1 MCKLPYQPLT
11 VLVRAEPSDSPWVST
26 SARVLGAAAI
36 LAAIIALS
44 GAVAICSNGFRAFP
58 PGTFGSKGSAG
69 VPVFPTTKVSPVA
82 LADQD
87 NGISILPRNTNQA
100 PHGAITS
107 ERSTF
112 DQTPSVALAATPPP
126 ALVAQPESTASVS
139 NSALFD
145 REHPEAV
152 RRILE
157 KPLSKAV
164 RKSLENE
171 RHQAARA
178 LRGRA
183 VRDRSYS
190 RHRT

>member
-26 SARVLGAAAI
+26 SARVLGAAATF
-36 LAAIIALS
+36 AAIIALS
-44 GAVAICSNGFRAFP
+44 GAVAICSNGFRAFL
-58 PGTFGSKGSAG
+58 PGTFGPKGSTG
-69 VPVFPTTKVSPVA
+69 LPVFPATKVSPIA

-87 NGISILPRNTNQA
+87 DGISILPLNTNQGR
-100 PHGAITS
+100 HGAITS
-107 ERSTF
+107 EHSTF
-112 DQTPSVALAATPPP
+112 DQTSSVALAATPPP
-126 ALVAQPESTASVS
+126 ALVAQSELTASVS
-139 NSALFD
+139 NSTLFD

-152 RRILE
+152 RLE

-164 RKSLENE
+164 RKSLQNE
-171 RHQAARA
+171 RRQAVRA

>member
-11 VLVRAEPSDSPWVST
+11 VLVRVEPSDSPWVST
-26 SARVLGAAAI
+26 SARALGAAATF
-36 LAAIIALS
+36 AAIIALS
-44 GAVAICSNGFRAFP
+44 GAVAICSNGFRAFL
-58 PGTFGSKGSAG
+58 PGTFGPKGSAG
-69 VPVFPTTKVSPVA
+69 VPVFPETKVSPVA

-87 NGISILPRNTNQA
+87 NGVSILPPNTNQ
-100 PHGAITS
+100 GRREAIRS
-107 ERSTF
+107 EHSTF

-126 ALVAQPESTASVS
+126 ALTVQPESTASVS
-139 NSALFD
+139 SSALFD
-145 REHPEAV
+145 QEHPEAV

-157 KPLSKAV
+157 KPLSKPV

-171 RHQAARA
+171 RRRAARA